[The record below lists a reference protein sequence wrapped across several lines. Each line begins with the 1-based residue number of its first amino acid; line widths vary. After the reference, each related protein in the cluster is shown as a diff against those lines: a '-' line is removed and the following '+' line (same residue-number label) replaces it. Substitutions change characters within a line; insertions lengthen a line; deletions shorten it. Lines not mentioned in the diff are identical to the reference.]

1 MRAATAPGL
10 KPGASKRLS
19 LRDRVGP
26 HQISPSR
33 QGRRLLAPGFNPGCA
48 GVSGVRLFL
57 ALLLPLALLACGGG
71 GGGGG
76 PTAPPPPQPGIVVTP
91 AAAPA
96 TGISIASG
104 AATNQSTLI
113 LEIRANSVS
122 DLYGVAFDLR
132 YPSAILQLVQ
142 ASSGAFLGNATLQ
155 SVPGS
160 GTGLL
165 VVGLSKLGAVS
176 GTTGSGVLMTLE
188 FRAIAAG
195 SGSFTFEQNSAVSSS
210 GQPITNFGWS
220 AGTVQVTR

>member
-1 MRAATAPGL
+1 MRPPRKL
-10 KPGASKRLS
+10 
-19 LRDRVGP
+19 
-26 HQISPSR
+26 
-33 QGRRLLAPGFNPGCA
+33 
-48 GVSGVRLFL
+48 L
-57 ALLLPLALLACGGG
+57 ALLLPLVLLACGGG
-71 GGGGG
+71 GGGG
-76 PTAPPPPQPGIVVTP
+76 PTEPPPPQPGIVVTP

-104 AATNQSTLI
+104 TGTNQSTLI

-155 SVPGS
+155 SKPGQS
-160 GTGLL
+160 TGLL
-165 VVGLSKLGAVS
+165 IVGLSKLGAVS
-176 GTTGSGVLMTLE
+176 GTNGSGVLMTLE

-195 SGSFTFEQNSAVSSS
+195 QGSFTFEQNSAVSSS
-210 GQPITNFGWS
+210 GQSITNFGWS

>member
-1 MRAATAPGL
+1 
-10 KPGASKRLS
+10 
-19 LRDRVGP
+19 V
-26 HQISPSR
+26 
-33 QGRRLLAPGFNPGCA
+33 RRLVG
-48 GVSGVRLFL
+48 LFL
-57 ALLLPLALLACGGG
+57 VFLLPLLLAACGGG

-76 PTAPPPPQPGIVVTP
+76 PTEPPPPQPGIVVTP

-96 TGISIASG
+96 SGISIASG
-104 AATNQSTLI
+104 TGTNQSTLI
-113 LEIRANSVS
+113 LEIRANSVT

-132 YPSAILQLVQ
+132 YPSTILQLVQ
-142 ASSGAFLGNATLQ
+142 ANSGTFLGNATLQ

-195 SGSFTFEQNSAVSSS
+195 TGSFSFEQNSAINST
-210 GQPITNFGWS
+210 GQTVNNFGWS
-220 AGTVQVTR
+220 AGTVTVTR

>member
-1 MRAATAPGL
+1 MRPPRKL
-10 KPGASKRLS
+10 
-19 LRDRVGP
+19 
-26 HQISPSR
+26 
-33 QGRRLLAPGFNPGCA
+33 
-48 GVSGVRLFL
+48 L
-57 ALLLPLALLACGGG
+57 ALLLPLVLLACGGG

-91 AAAPA
+91 AVAPA

-104 AATNQSTLI
+104 AATNQNTLI

-142 ASSGAFLGNATLQ
+142 ASSGVFLGNATLQ

-165 VVGLSKLGAVS
+165 IVGLSKLGAVS
-176 GTTGSGVLMTLE
+176 GTNGSGVLMTLE

-195 SGSFTFEQNSAVSSS
+195 TGSFTFEQNSAVSSS
-210 GQPITNFGWS
+210 GKPITNFGWS